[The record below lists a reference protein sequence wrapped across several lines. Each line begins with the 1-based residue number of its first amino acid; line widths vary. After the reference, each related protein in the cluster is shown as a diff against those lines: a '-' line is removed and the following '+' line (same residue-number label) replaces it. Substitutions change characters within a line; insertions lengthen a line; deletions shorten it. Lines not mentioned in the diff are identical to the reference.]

1 MLDPSRPRTS
11 IPAASWRRELLQ
23 PAVALLWTSIVL
35 LWMFR
40 LWPALIPL
48 AIATFWLFA
57 RYPEAFISG
66 RFLNRSSEPQIRIR
80 QRVSPLQRATNGAE
94 EAIDYDQIEN
104 SVRLPEIDTT
114 PKWVQYLIA
123 YTGAPIFKHKSI
135 GKNSAFYDGMLYAFP
150 FMISFLLLI
159 TTFGLIRSET
169 SFGPLSKWFWLLMPP
184 LAMLIVSYRL
194 SFRRLYDIYTK
205 DAAKTGR
212 HAFPALHR

>member
-1 MLDPSRPRTS
+1 MLDLSRPRTS

-35 LWMFR
+35 LGMFR
-40 LWPALIPL
+40 LWPVLIPL

-94 EAIDYDQIEN
+94 EIIDYERIEN
-104 SVRLPEIDTT
+104 SVRLPEIDTV

-123 YTGAPIFKHKSI
+123 YAGAPIVKHNSI
-135 GKNSAFYDGMLYAFP
+135 GKNSDFYDGMLHAFP
-150 FMISFLLLI
+150 IVIGFLLLV
-159 TTFGLIRSET
+159 TTFVLIQSEV
-169 SFGPLSKWFWLLMPP
+169 SLGPLSKWFWLLMPP
-184 LAMLIVSYRL
+184 VAMLIVSYRL
-194 SFRRLYDIYTK
+194 SFRRLYDIYTA

-212 HAFPALHR
+212 HAFPALRR